1 MAEAQD
7 QRSTDHGLIWITGY
21 SASGKTTV
29 GRIVERRLK
38 ERGLT
43 TIFLD
48 GDDLRSILGAKW
60 GYDRDARVELAH
72 VYFRLCSHLAAQGMV
87 VVISAVA
94 MYDEVRTW
102 LKVNVPRSIEVYLDV
117 PEDERRR
124 RDLATKNVY
133 SKMGNIA
140 ELYDRPTTPDLSLGN
155 FGDASPEDIA
165 GEIIDHF
172 LSLEAATADV
182 GREFHWRSYYKS
194 NVAPIRPSPFAES
207 VAARLGGRRLRM
219 IEVGCGNGRDAGFF
233 ASLGHDVT
241 AIDLSE
247 AAVEFCREQHPGNSI
262 RFEAGTLPDVA
273 LRLDGQFDVVYSRFV
288 LHAMPLEEEI
298 ATLQAAAALLRPAGR
313 IFVECRSIN
322 DPMARLGEVISPTE
336 RIYGHYRRFIIADEL
351 IERVQHAGLAIE
363 GEVIELDGL
372 AVYKDDNPVV
382 IRLAAIKPA

>member
-60 GYDRDARVELAH
+60 GYDRDASVELAH
-72 VYFRLCSHLAAQGMV
+72 VNFRLCSHLAAQGMV

-155 FGDASPEDIA
+155 FGDASAEDIA

-182 GREFHWRSYYKS
+182 GRKVSLALILQIQRRPNSALTLRRERGSAS
-194 NVAPIRPSPFAES
+194 RRAAPAHDR
-207 VAARLGGRRLRM
+207 GRLRKWP
-219 IEVGCGNGRDAGFF
+219 R
-233 ASLGHDVT
+233 
-241 AIDLSE
+241 
-247 AAVEFCREQHPGNSI
+247 CRI
-262 RFEAGTLPDVA
+262 
-273 LRLDGQFDVVYSRFV
+273 LRQ
-288 LHAMPLEEEI
+288 P
-298 ATLQAAAALLRPAGR
+298 QA
-313 IFVECRSIN
+313 
-322 DPMARLGEVISPTE
+322 
-336 RIYGHYRRFIIADEL
+336 
-351 IERVQHAGLAIE
+351 
-363 GEVIELDGL
+363 
-372 AVYKDDNPVV
+372 
-382 IRLAAIKPA
+382 